1 MKKALFEK
9 HLFLHIFVLLKK
21 RVLEV
26 HYLKYPC
33 FYLSLT
39 STSKHRVT
47 DNGHFHA
54 LYERLVHLT
63 RRKELCKHRMCGRGP
78 GSDLTAWEAGLIG
91 ASTPGRHCFS
101 AVPES
106 LNECLLGAT
115 L

>member
-21 RVLEV
+21 RILEV
-26 HYLKYPC
+26 RYLKYPC

-54 LYERLVHLT
+54 SYERLVH
-63 RRKELCKHRMCGRGP
+63 
-78 GSDLTAWEAGLIG
+78 
-91 ASTPGRHCFS
+91 
-101 AVPES
+101 
-106 LNECLLGAT
+106 
-115 L
+115 